1 MKPRVA
7 AVLVA
12 AGSGSR
18 YTSGESAEPPKQF
31 LQLRG
36 RPLYM
41 WSLSVLVRHG
51 LIDRVVVVTR
61 PDLIEKIEKDST
73 GMPGREKVVV
83 TAGGSTRQDSVRLG
97 LELLSQ
103 ERPSFEIVL
112 VHDSARPFLDTE
124 VVDGVIQGVTACG
137 ACTVGVPVSDTVK
150 VVEQGI
156 IKDTLDRSKLYAVQT
171 PQAARFAWLLEAH
184 RMAVASKLAVTDDAA
199 LLEHFG
205 HEVRIVEGSPHNFK
219 VTVRG
224 DLEMCEA
231 LASIFL
237 KD

>member
-18 YTSGESAEPPKQF
+18 YTHGDSAEPPKQF
-31 LQLRG
+31 LLLRG

-41 WSLSVLVRHG
+41 WSLSILVEHG

-61 PDLIEKIEKDST
+61 PDLVPMVELDIRDLVASQ
-73 GMPGREKVVV
+73 KVLV

-97 LELLSQ
+97 LELLSR
-103 ERPSFEIVL
+103 ERPSFDLVL
-112 VHDSARPFLDTE
+112 VHDSARPFLKAD
-124 VVDGVIQGVTACG
+124 VVDAVIEGVTASG

-184 RMAVASKLAVTDDAA
+184 RTALTTNLAVTDDAA

-231 LASIFL
+231 LATIFL

>member
-1 MKPRVA
+1 M
-7 AVLVA
+7 A
-12 AGSGSR
+12 AGTGSR
-18 YTSGESAEPPKQF
+18 YTLGGSAEPPKQF

-41 WSLSVLVRHG
+41 WSLSVLVNHG

-61 PDLIEKIEKDST
+61 ADLT
-73 GMPGREKVVV
+73 EKVKSDTKDIAGGSKILV
-83 TAGGSTRQDSVRLG
+83 TAGGATRQESVRLG
-97 LELLSQ
+97 LEQLAM
-103 ERPSFEIVL
+103 ERPSFEHVL
-112 VHDSARPFLDTE
+112 VHDSARPFITSAI
-124 VVDGVIQGVTACG
+124 VDAVIQGVTASG

-150 VVEQGI
+150 VVEAGV

-184 RMAVASKLAVTDDAA
+184 RTAVTSRLAVTDDAA

-231 LASIFL
+231 LATILL